1 MPETLLMFEDFVSS
15 LPAQL
20 LATRFYRGTG
30 LFVLNRI
37 CLTVKCRFD
46 INYLTSRVSPP

>member
-1 MPETLLMFEDFVSS
+1 MPETLLMFEDFVPL

-30 LFVLNRI
+30 LCVLNRI
-37 CLTVKCRFD
+37 CLAVKCRFD

>member
-1 MPETLLMFEDFVSS
+1 MPETLLMFEDFVSL
-15 LPAQL
+15 LPAPL
-20 LATRFYRGTG
+20 HSTRFYRGTG

-46 INYLTSRVSPP
+46 ITI